1 MMHVEGKVNRFIAH
15 GIPFATPKCWKFL
28 DRITVMGLSIRSGQG
43 CLVCTVRGFF
53 VKRSKVGIAV
63 KSNDEIRT
71 LVRAAMHMLNYLL
84 KKELSW

>member
-28 DRITVMGLSIRSGQG
+28 DRITVMGLSI
-43 CLVCTVRGFF
+43 